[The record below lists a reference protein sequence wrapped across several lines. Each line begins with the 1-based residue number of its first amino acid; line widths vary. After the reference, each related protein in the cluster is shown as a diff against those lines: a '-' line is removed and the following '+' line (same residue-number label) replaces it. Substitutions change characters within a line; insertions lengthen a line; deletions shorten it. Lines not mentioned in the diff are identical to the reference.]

1 MQIWEIIKWK
11 IEFEVYSSFTADI
24 YILFK
29 ETDNMNKP
37 LKHKSS
43 NRNIKTNKSIKL
55 KDSSTFTSRTP
66 L

>member
-1 MQIWEIIKWK
+1 MRLK
-11 IEFEVYSSFTADI
+11 ADI

-29 ETDNMNKP
+29 ETDMNKP

-43 NRNIKTNKSIKL
+43 TRNIKTNKSSKIKE
-55 KDSSTFTSRTP
+55 SSTFTSRTP